1 MKDKDKDRRHLR
13 GGRSLFVLVAGV
25 LLSGAFL
32 FSKPLSVEAMAGA
45 VPVSARMNAAMA
57 NGFQTPGVC
66 TPALPL
72 GDVFAINAGGPAA
85 ACYSADSN
93 FTGGSVY
100 SNNSQPITFGGASN
114 APAPAQVYQD
124 EREGSQFSYIFTGL
138 QPGITYAEILHFAEL
153 YWALPEQRQFN
164 VAINGTQVLQN
175 FDVVATAGAPFR
187 AVDEFFFVRADS
199 NGNIEI
205 DFSRGA
211 VDQPLISAIE
221 IRGDTD

>member
-1 MKDKDKDRRHLR
+1 MKDTVRSPLR
-13 GGRSLFVLVAGV
+13 GTRSLFVLIAGIFF
-25 LLSGAFL
+25 SGAVL
-32 FSKPLSVEAMAGA
+32 SSTPLSIEAMAGA
-45 VPVSARMNAAMA
+45 APVPARMNAAMA
-57 NGFQTPGVC
+57 NGFQTAADC

-72 GDVFAINAGGPAA
+72 GDVFAINAGGPAV

-93 FTGGSVY
+93 FTGGNVY
-100 SNNSQPITFGGASN
+100 SNTSQPITFGGASN

-124 EREGSQFSYIFTGL
+124 EREGRQFSYIFTGL

-153 YWALPEQRQFN
+153 YWSLPEQRQFN

-187 AVDEFFFVRADS
+187 AVDEFFFVRADA
-199 NGNIEI
+199 NGTIEI
-205 DFSRGA
+205 DFSSGA

-221 IRGDTD
+221 IRADTD

>member
-1 MKDKDKDRRHLR
+1 MKDTVRRPLR
-13 GGRSLFVLVAGV
+13 STRSLFVPLAGV
-25 LLSGAFL
+25 FLSGAFL
-32 FSKPLSVEAMAGA
+32 LSTPLSMEAMAGA
-45 VPVSARMNAAMA
+45 APVPARMNAAIA
-57 NGFQTPGVC
+57 NGFQTTADC

-72 GDVFAINAGGPAA
+72 GDVYAINAGGPAA

-100 SNNSQPITFGGASN
+100 SNTSQPITFGGASN

-153 YWALPEQRQFN
+153 YWSLPGQRQFN
-164 VAINGTQVLQN
+164 VSINGTQVLQN
-175 FDVVATAGAPFR
+175 FDVFGTAGGPFR
-187 AVDEFFFVRADS
+187 AVDEFFFVRADA
-199 NGNIEI
+199 NGTIEI

-211 VDQPLISAIE
+211 VDQPLISGIE